1 MVERVVVGALKTN
14 CYIYSSAK
22 KECVIIDPGGDPEG
36 VAARVDVLNMVPV
49 GIVLTHGHLDHVAA
63 VGLLKVSYAA
73 RGYPLAVAIHPADR
87 KFLGAKAADAHR
99 TSLESLDL
107 IDAAIFGDEFPPLP
121 KADTVLKDGGRV
133 LGMDLEVI
141 ETPGHTPGSVCL
153 WSSKEGILFSG
164 DTLFFD
170 GVGRTDL
177 AGGDEKKLRTS
188 IQQRLMVLPPE
199 TRVFPGHGPF
209 TTIEREKKTNPFMR
223 AAR

>member
-63 VGLLKVSYAA
+63 VGLLKASYAA

>member
-63 VGLLKVSYAA
+63 VGLLKASYAA

-99 TSLESLDL
+99 ASLESLDL

-121 KADTVLKDGGRV
+121 RADTVLKDGSRV
-133 LGMDLEVI
+133 LGMDLEVL

-177 AGGDEKKLRTS
+177 AGGDEKKLRAS
-188 IQQRLMVLPPE
+188 LQHRLMVLPPE

-209 TTIEREKKTNPFMR
+209 TTIERERKTNPFMR

>member
-14 CYIYSSAK
+14 CYIFSSAK
-22 KECVIIDPGGDPEG
+22 KECVIIDPGGDPD
-36 VAARVDVLNMVPV
+36 VIAARVDVLNMVPV

-63 VGLLKVSYAA
+63 VGLLKASYAA
-73 RGYPLAVAIHPADR
+73 RGYPLSVAIHPADR
-87 KFLGAKAADAHR
+87 KFLGVKAADAHR

-107 IDAAIFGDEFPPLP
+107 IDSAIFGDDFPPLP
-121 KADTVLKDGGRV
+121 RADVALKDGAKV
-133 LGMDLEVI
+133 LGMDLEVL

-153 WSSKEGILFSG
+153 WSSREGVLFSG

-170 GVGRTDL
+170 GAGRTDL
-177 AGGDEKKLRTS
+177 AGGDEKKLRAS
-188 IQQRLMVLPPE
+188 IQRRLVVLPPE

>member
-1 MVERVVVGALKTN
+1 
-14 CYIYSSAK
+14 
-22 KECVIIDPGGDPEG
+22 
-36 VAARVDVLNMVPV
+36 
-49 GIVLTHGHLDHVAA
+49 VLTHGHLDHVAA
-63 VGLLKVSYAA
+63 VGLLKAAYAA

-87 KFLGAKAADAHR
+87 KFLGANAADAHR

-107 IDAAIFGDEFPPLP
+107 IDSAIFGDDFPPLP
-121 KADTVLKDGGRV
+121 KSDTTLKDGARV
-133 LGMDLEVI
+133 LGMDLEVL

-153 WSSKEGILFSG
+153 WSAKEGILFSG

-177 AGGDEKKLRTS
+177 AGGDEKKLRAS
-188 IQQRLMVLPPE
+188 LQRRLMVLPPE

>member
-1 MVERVVVGALKTN
+1 MVERIVVGMLKTN

-22 KECVIIDPGGDPEG
+22 KECVIIDPGGEPED

-63 VGLLKVSYAA
+63 VGKLKASYAE
-73 RGYPLAVAIHPADR
+73 RGYPLSIAIHPADR
-87 KFLGAKAADAHR
+87 KFLGAKAPEAHR

-107 IDAAIFGDEFPPLP
+107 IDAAVFGDEFPPLP
-121 KADTVLKDGGRV
+121 KADLLLKDGDRV

-141 ETPGHTPGSVCL
+141 ETPGHTAGSVCL

-177 AGGDEKKLRTS
+177 AGGDEKKLRAS
-188 IQQRLMVLPPE
+188 LQRRIMVLPPE

-209 TTIEREKKTNPFMR
+209 TTIERERKTNPFMR
-223 AAR
+223 ATP